1 MRSFLSEEE
10 KEAIADMERY
20 TRPLFQRASEAMPG
34 RFRTFK
40 LTVVNLEKL
49 AADLFAR
56 GENDPKLRAWI
67 RLHHRKDLR

>member
-1 MRSFLSEEE
+1 
-10 KEAIADMERY
+10 
-20 TRPLFQRASEAMPG
+20 MPG

-40 LTVVNLEKL
+40 LTTINLEKL

-56 GENDPKLRAWI
+56 GENDQKLREWI